1 MSVVLLSCVLLSCPV
16 SCPGHA
22 MGRNS
27 AKAVLEIETLLVPV
41 YFLKAKQ
48 GYTDRKKRKILNR

>member
-1 MSVVLLSCVLLSCPV
+1 MSVVLLSCVRT
-16 SCPGHA
+16 GHA

-27 AKAVLEIETLLVPV
+27 AKAVLEIETLLATV

-48 GYTDRKKRKILNR
+48 GYTGRKKRKMLNR